1 VEISNPISSV
11 ADLGSKLIDR
21 FIPDPAKKREAKQ
34 ELKAMQQ
41 SGELRRLEARMGA
54 IKAEAQSKD
63 PWTSRARPSFMYVIY
78 LVILVNC
85 VIAPFASIFFPDA
98 TGVYFQNIA
107 QGFDAIPGE
116 VWATFTAG
124 YLGYTG
130 ARTYEKN
137 RGVTR

>member
-1 VEISNPISSV
+1 MPLDPVTAALDVGGKI
-11 ADLGSKLIDR
+11 IDKI
-21 FIPDPAKKREAKQ
+21 FPDKGEARKHKARLMELAQ
-34 ELKAMQQ
+34 QGELKK
-41 SGELRRLEARMGA
+41 LTARMGV
-54 IKAEAQSKD
+54 IRAEAQSKD